1 VLLGVT
7 GISLGIFG
15 SSTTSRLSYRATD
28 IYSHSTE
35 SFKAIHQIE
44 TPQHRLW
51 RGPPNISVI
60 VQNHPSN
67 ALEKTKS
74 LLEGSPQVAKVEEHT
89 FFSHDG
95 NTGYIV
101 GWVHHGSREPD
112 RAARVADEIGR
123 PGVIVGGPA
132 LAQHQFGQEVDRDLR
147 RAELIAFPLL
157 ILVGLWVFRSLVSA
171 LLPAAVGTV
180 VVLCALGLM
189 RAMTELLPI
198 SVFSLNIAIALALGL
213 SVDYSLLLLS
223 RFREEIQAKTSSR
236 EAAWVAVATAGRTVF
251 FSSAVIFASFASL
264 MVFPI
269 PIIRS
274 MAFGGMLVAPLAALA
289 ALLMLPALFSLL
301 GGRVNAL
308 ALRGG
313 KSGAVPSK
321 ATSRR
326 WRGLARLVTAH
337 PRIVASGAVLLL
349 VSLALPAM
357 AMRFTGFDAT
367 SLPASSSVRVF
378 YERARSQFDNP
389 IVGEIE
395 ILVRADRKRVER
407 VAPRMVEMSN
417 RTGLATPFPV
427 VLEVARHQWLMDL
440 NPTSPVLSQKTKEF
454 VKRLRDMDA
463 PLMVTGE
470 TAAYLDTQ
478 STLKRNLP
486 YALVV
491 LAAVSLFILWMAT
504 GSVVLPIKALVMNLL
519 VLGAVLGLLVII
531 FQRGNLQQA
540 LGYESKGAL
549 VITLPIVIAAGAFGV
564 LTDYGLFLL
573 MRIKE
578 TTDNGLGNKEAVAL
592 GLEKA
597 AGVITGAAVLF
608 CAGVGSFA
616 SSDIVLVKE
625 GAIGI
630 AAAVVLDAF
639 VVRPFL
645 VPSLMVLLGR
655 WNWWP
660 RQTG

>member
-7 GISLGIFG
+7 GISLGILG
-15 SSTTSRLSYRATD
+15 RDATSRLSYRSTD
-28 IYSHSTE
+28 IYSHSAE
-35 SFKAIHQIE
+35 SFQAIRQIE

-60 VQNHPSN
+60 VHPRD
-67 ALEKTKS
+67 AIERTRS
-74 LLEGSPQVAKVEEHT
+74 LLEGLPQVAKVEEHT
-89 FFSHDG
+89 FYSDDG

-112 RAARVADEIGR
+112 RAARVADEISR
-123 PGVIVGGPA
+123 PGVIVGGSA
-132 LAQHQFGQEVDRDLR
+132 LAQYQFGQEVDRDLR

-171 LLPAAVGTV
+171 LLPVAVGAV
-180 VVLCALGLM
+180 VVLSALGLM

-223 RFREEIQAKTSSR
+223 RFREEIQVKASSR

-269 PIIRS
+269 PVIRS
-274 MAFGGMLVAPLAALA
+274 MAFGGMLVAPLAALT

-301 GGRVNAL
+301 GGRINAL
-308 ALRGG
+308 ALRGR

-321 ATSRR
+321 ASN
-326 WRGLARLVTAH
+326 RGWHGVARLVTGH
-337 PRIVASGAVLLL
+337 PRVVASGAVLLL
-349 VSLALPAM
+349 VSLALPAL

-389 IVGEIE
+389 IEGEIE
-395 ILVRADRKRVER
+395 ILIRANQKRAER
-407 VAPRMVEMSN
+407 IVPRLVDKSD

-427 VLEVARHQWLMDL
+427 GFEVARNQWLMDL
-440 NPTSPVLSQKTKEF
+440 NPTSPVLSQKTKQF
-454 VKRLRDMDA
+454 VERLRDMNA
-463 PLMVTGE
+463 PILVTGE

-478 STLKRNLP
+478 STLKRGLP
-486 YALVV
+486 YALAV
-491 LAAVSLFILWMAT
+491 LAAVSFFILWMAT
-504 GSVVLPIKALVMNLL
+504 GSVVLPIKALVVNLL
-519 VLGAVLGLLVII
+519 VLGAVLGLLVVT
-531 FQRGNLQQA
+531 FQRGNLQQV
-540 LGYESKGAL
+540 LGYESRDAL
-549 VITLPIVIAAGAFGV
+549 VLTLPIVIAAGAFGV

-578 TTDNGLGNKEAVAL
+578 TKDNGLGNKEAVAV

-608 CAGVGSFA
+608 CAGVGAFA
-616 SSDIVLVKE
+616 SSDVVLIKE

-630 AAAVVLDAF
+630 AAAVALDAF

-645 VPSLMVLLGR
+645 IPSLMVLLGR

-660 RQTG
+660 QQAG